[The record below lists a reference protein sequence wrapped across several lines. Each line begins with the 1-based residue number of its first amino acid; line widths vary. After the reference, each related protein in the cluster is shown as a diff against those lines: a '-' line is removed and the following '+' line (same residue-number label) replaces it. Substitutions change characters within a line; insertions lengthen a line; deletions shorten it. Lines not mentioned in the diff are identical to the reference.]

1 MPSHA
6 GRWMFS
12 LRFRSFAPATGFW
25 ARCLVLKKSHGA
37 PGRFG
42 DRILQSRVVP
52 QLARAELSLSFLPG
66 MGVSGRDRERG
77 SDDGGSRGR

>member
-37 PGRFG
+37 PGEVWRPNPS
-42 DRILQSRVVP
+42 IWVVP
-52 QLARAELSLSFLPG
+52 QLAE
-66 MGVSGRDRERG
+66 
-77 SDDGGSRGR
+77 